1 MFIVCSSETAGDVDN
16 GDIIGL
22 VLRLRSR
29 NVCGDESW
37 ETADSCHHA
46 GSRSRSNLAGL
57 TGDNQLYTTGRIRES
72 VEGFY
77 VTD

>member
-1 MFIVCSSETAGDVDN
+1 MYAVTKAGKLQIRVTTQ
-16 GDIIGL
+16 
-22 VLRLRSR
+22 
-29 NVCGDESW
+29 E
-37 ETADSCHHA
+37 A
-46 GSRSRSNLAGL
+46 GSGSNLAGL